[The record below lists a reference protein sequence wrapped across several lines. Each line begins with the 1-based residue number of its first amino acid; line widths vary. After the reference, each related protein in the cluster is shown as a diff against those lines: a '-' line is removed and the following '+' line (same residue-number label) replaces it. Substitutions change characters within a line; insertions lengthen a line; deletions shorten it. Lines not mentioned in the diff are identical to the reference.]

1 MNVFLENGIT
11 CLDLHGERHHDVPDI
26 SIDFVYRHQAQLPLL
41 IICGNSQRM
50 ISLVEDE
57 LKSNIF
63 LRCDQNDLKVKL
75 NMKNQEDFEVFKKVR
90 DLKDSF

>member
-26 SIDFVYRHQAQLPLL
+26 SIDFVYRYQAQLPLL

-50 ISLVEDE
+50 IALVEDK
-57 LKSNIF
+57 LKSIT
-63 LRCDQNDLKVKL
+63 LAYTQLK
-75 NMKNQEDFEVFKKVR
+75 NTYREKN
-90 DLKDSF
+90 

>member
-11 CLDLHGERHHDVPDI
+11 CLDLHGERHHDVPDM
-26 SIDFVYRHQAQLPLL
+26 SIDFVYRYQTQLPLL

-57 LKSNIF
+57 LKSNSIGF
-63 LRCDQNDLKVKL
+63 SSPRFGIIRVEKI
-75 NMKNQEDFEVFKKVR
+75 
-90 DLKDSF
+90 

>member
-26 SIDFVYRHQAQLPLL
+26 SIDFVYRYQAQLPLL

-57 LKSNIF
+57 LKSNSIGF
-63 LRCDQNDLKVKL
+63 SSPRFGIIRVEKI
-75 NMKNQEDFEVFKKVR
+75 
-90 DLKDSF
+90 

>member
-26 SIDFVYRHQAQLPLL
+26 SIDFVYRYQTELPLL

-50 ISLVEDE
+50 
-57 LKSNIF
+57 
-63 LRCDQNDLKVKL
+63 
-75 NMKNQEDFEVFKKVR
+75 
-90 DLKDSF
+90 

>member
-50 ISLVEDE
+50 ITLVEDK
-57 LKSNIF
+57 LKSNSIGF
-63 LRCDQNDLKVKL
+63 SSPRFGIIRVEKI
-75 NMKNQEDFEVFKKVR
+75 
-90 DLKDSF
+90 